1 MPASRTTREVLV
13 AGALLAGVAAG
24 AQLLAGEVRSPGG
37 WSYAA
42 AALGC
47 AHAAVLGAVTIAIG
61 RRATAVAWAP
71 ALLWPLAGPAP
82 AAAALAALVGA
93 LVLAQRLGAH
103 GRVLSAALAA
113 GALAVFVGARRRRRP
128 ATPRERT
135 RSPRTPRATWPAAT
149 PRTDATAPRTTRP
162 AATMRMTAPRASTM
176 GPAGTRPR
184 RAFLAAAPPR
194 RGAPRTT
201 ARSTP
206 AASEW
211 RGGSCP
217 PACARPSA
225 AWPPGAP
232 ASPRRD
238 RAARTA

>member
-1 MPASRTTREVLV
+1 M

-93 LVLAQRLGAH
+93 LVLAQRLGAR

-113 GALAVFVGARRRRRP
+113 GALAVFVGAAS
-128 ATPRERT
+128 ATPGDAA
-135 RSPRTPRATWPAAT
+135 RADT
-149 PRTDATAPRTTRP
+149 
-162 AATMRMTAPRASTM
+162 
-176 GPAGTRPR
+176 
-184 RAFLAAAPPR
+184 LAAH
-194 RGAPRTT
+194 T
-201 ARSTP
+201 ARDV
-206 AASEW
+206 A
-211 RGGSCP
+211 RGDAEDGRDGG
-217 PACARPSA
+217 ANHKAR
-225 AWPPGAP
+225 G
-232 ASPRRD
+232 D
-238 RAARTA
+238 DAR